1 MYRPSNRL
9 VVIGSGWVMVATG
22 FMCGFVFAW
31 YARTGPYGR
40 VAGISTSHRW
50 IGVGIL
56 LAVIGMALA
65 LYVEPTDRWRVRLY
79 YYYFGGVALIAV
91 GSGAIYLT
99 QFSPYDEG
107 LAVLGT
113 TLIIAGFG
121 LATYGGSFRQWRRRM
136 GYTVVGVTALS
147 AGAFAVFAISL
158 AVAIGMAQAAS
169 TADDS
174 GMFVVIGMIAVPTI
188 VVAGWAFKK
197 AWRTPPRG

>member
-1 MYRPSNRL
+1 
-9 VVIGSGWVMVATG
+9 MVATG
-22 FMCGFVFAW
+22 FMCSFVFAW

-65 LYVEPTDRWRVRLY
+65 LYVEPIDRWRVRLY
-79 YYYFGGVALIAV
+79 YYFGAVALIAV
-91 GSGAIYLT
+91 GSGAILFT
-99 QFSPYDEG
+99 RFSPYDEG

-113 TLIIAGFG
+113 TLIFAGFG

-147 AGAFAVFAISL
+147 AGAFAVFAIFL
-158 AVAIGMAQAAS
+158 AVAMGMAQAAS
-169 TADDS
+169 TADVS
-174 GMFVVIGMIAVPTI
+174 WMFIVIGMIAVPTI